1 MIRHATLR
9 TRILLAQVALVL
21 LVTATGLVAVRLLTP
36 VFFER
41 GLQSRGGSLR
51 GPDGSQGSATGANQ
65 NLTVSAE
72 IQDAYNDALTKAA
85 IIAGIAG
92 LIVAVILG
100 VLFTRRLLQRLGEV
114 QHAAHRLAAG
124 DYRSTISPPPEPEL
138 ADLALSINKLG
149 AALAATEETRARLM
163 SDVAHEIRNP
173 LTTIEGYM
181 EGLIDGVLPPTVE
194 IYTEVADEAHRVK
207 LITDDLSFMSKAE
220 EGVVRYETVDVDL
233 ADLAH
238 NSAER
243 LRPRCDASGVT
254 LEQTLDTA
262 LPVTAD
268 PDRVIQAL
276 ANLLSNA
283 LDHTPT
289 GGTISVVGR
298 RRAGECEITVTDT
311 GDGIPAEHL
320 EIIFERF
327 TRFREGPGIGIGLNI
342 ARSIAEGHQGRL
354 TAQSEGPGR
363 GSTFTIALPET
374 ASSPEVAS

>member
-1 MIRHATLR
+1 MMGHATLR

-41 GLQSRGGSLR
+41 GLQNRGGSLG
-51 GPDGSQGSATGANQ
+51 GPDGSRWSGSAANQ

-92 LIVAVILG
+92 LIAALILG
-100 VLFTRRLLQRLGEV
+100 ILFTRQLLQRLGEV

-124 DYRSTISPPPEPEL
+124 DYRSEISPPPEPEL
-138 ADLALSINKLG
+138 ADLAVSINTLG
-149 AALAATEETRARLM
+149 ATLAATEETRARLM

-194 IYTEVADEAHRVK
+194 TYTEVADEAHRVK
-207 LITDDLSFMSKAE
+207 LITDDLSFMSKAQ
-220 EGVVRYETVDVDL
+220 EGVVRYEAIPFDL
-233 ADLAH
+233 SELAH
-238 NSAER
+238 SAVER
-243 LRPRCDASGVT
+243 LRPRCDARGVT
-254 LEQTLDTA
+254 LQQSLDTA

-268 PDRVIQAL
+268 ADRMTQAL
-276 ANLLSNA
+276 ANLFTNA
-283 LDHTPT
+283 LAHTPE

-298 RRAGECEITVTDT
+298 RQAGECEIAVSDT

-320 EIIFERF
+320 DIIFERF
-327 TRFREGPGIGIGLNI
+327 TRFRDGPGIGIGLNI
-342 ARSIAEGHQGRL
+342 ARSIAEGHHGSL

-363 GSTFTIALPET
+363 GATFTLALPEA
-374 ASSPEVAS
+374 AS

>member
-1 MIRHATLR
+1 MIRNTTLR

-51 GPDGSQGSATGANQ
+51 GSDGSQGSGTGANQ
-65 NLTVSAE
+65 SLSVSAE
-72 IQDAYNDALTKAA
+72 IQDAYNDALTKSA

-92 LIVAVILG
+92 LIAAVILG
-100 VLFTRRLLQRLGEV
+100 VLFTRRLLQRLEDV
-114 QHAAHRLAAG
+114 QLAAHRLAAG
-124 DYRSTISPPPEPEL
+124 DYGSEILPPPEPEL
-138 ADLALSINKLG
+138 ADLAASINTLG
-149 AALAATEETRARLM
+149 ATLAATEETRARLM

-194 IYTEVADEAHRVK
+194 TYTEVADEAHRVK

-220 EGVVRYETVDVDL
+220 EGVVRYEVIPFDL
-233 ADLAH
+233 AELAH
-238 NSAER
+238 SSVER
-243 LRPRCDASGVT
+243 LRPRCDARGVT
-254 LEQTLDTA
+254 LQQSLDTA

-268 PDRVIQAL
+268 ADRMTQAL
-276 ANLLSNA
+276 ANLFTNA
-283 LDHTPT
+283 LAHTPE

-298 RRAGECEITVTDT
+298 RRAGECEIAVSDT

-320 EIIFERF
+320 DIIFERF
-327 TRFREGPGIGIGLNI
+327 TRFRDGPGIGIGLNI
-342 ARSIAEGHQGRL
+342 ARSIAEGHQGSL

-363 GSTFTIALPET
+363 GATFTLALPEA
-374 ASSPEVAS
+374 AS